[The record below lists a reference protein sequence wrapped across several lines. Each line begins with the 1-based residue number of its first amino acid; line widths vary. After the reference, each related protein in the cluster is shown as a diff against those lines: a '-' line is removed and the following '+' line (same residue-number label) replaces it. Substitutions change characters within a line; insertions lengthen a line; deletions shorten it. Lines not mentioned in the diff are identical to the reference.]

1 MIPYLGET
9 EPTWTNPVP
18 VIIATTT
25 MCVLWI
31 IASSW
36 PGLFKAWR
44 ETSLKKLVE
53 NPPSLSAPPTNHS
66 HALITSTCKRSVNL
80 SCYLSRWIHT
90 DKSLHLLDL
99 LIGSHMSP
107 EQRGTQKT
115 VRGLA
120 VSQRFKGCINSE
132 WFLIGFIDR
141 MCVRS
146 IATATFVAWF
156 CQEALIISKSERV
169 DQWKKKWPYS
179 PRMEK
184 REGFRV
190 KTTTWTA
197 RLT

>member
-1 MIPYLGET
+1 MNQPC
-9 EPTWTNPVP
+9 PCHHRHHNHVCSMDNRQFM
-18 VIIATTT
+18 A
-25 MCVLWI
+25 
-31 IASSW
+31 W
-36 PGLFKAWR
+36 PFKAWR